1 MICLDCP
8 RVGDTYNTADPS
20 GASNAF
26 IMSIIVASLLLP
38 HRRPAAITLKR
49 VLSLKTSCCHFS
61 NSKLRFIDFTHVYDI
76 SIYSGVIQSSD
87 VNANLR

>member
-26 IMSIIVASLLLP
+26 IMSIIVARRLLP

-49 VLSLKTSCCHFS
+49 VLSLKTSCCQFS
-61 NSKLRFIDFTHVYDI
+61 NWKLRLVIVFFHHVHDTGIDSRTI
-76 SIYSGVIQSSD
+76 
-87 VNANLR
+87 

>member
-8 RVGDTYNTADPS
+8 RVGDTYNTALPS

-26 IMSIIVASLLLP
+26 IMSIIVARRLLP

-49 VLSLKTSCCHFS
+49 VLSLKTSVCQRNNLKSSVVIFFLYS
-61 NSKLRFIDFTHVYDI
+61 AHVHDI
-76 SIYSGVIQSSD
+76 SSYFW
-87 VNANLR
+87 LC

>member
-8 RVGDTYNTADPS
+8 RVGDTYNTALPS

-26 IMSIIVASLLLP
+26 IMSIMVASLLLP

-49 VLSLKTSCCHFS
+49 VLSLKTSVCQRNNLKSSVVIFFLYS
-61 NSKLRFIDFTHVYDI
+61 AHVHDI
-76 SIYSGVIQSSD
+76 SSYFW
-87 VNANLR
+87 LC